1 MAPQQ
6 APGTVTATAADED
19 AALLTALARR
29 AGAGD
34 PVATRHFLS
43 AVWPKVG
50 RVVVGVLGSRHPD
63 IDDVVQQTLI
73 AVTQALPAFRGD
85 CHPAGYASR
94 IALHVALRAR
104 RHTAARRARSET
116 LRQYSL
122 SEPEEAPHEEL
133 GSERRKRAMRDLL
146 SELPEE
152 QADALGLR
160 VLLGWSLEEV
170 ATASGVPINTVRS
183 RVRLAKEALRKR
195 LEERPELAGE
205 LEFRP

>member
-1 MAPQQ
+1 MGPLRAS
-6 APGTVTATAADED
+6 GTADATAADDE
-19 AALLTALARR
+19 AAALTALARR

-43 AVWPKVG
+43 TVWPKIG
-50 RVVVGVLGSRHPD
+50 RVVVGVLGSRHPE

-73 AVTQALPAFRGD
+73 AVSQALPAFRGD

-104 RHTAARRARSET
+104 RNAAARRARSET
-116 LRQYSL
+116 LAQYSL
-122 SEPEEAPHEEL
+122 SEPTHAHHEEL
-133 GSERRKRAMRDLL
+133 GADRRKRAMRDLL
-146 SELPEE
+146 TELPEE

-160 VLLGWSLEEV
+160 ILLGWSLEEV

-195 LEERPELAGE
+195 LENEPELAGE